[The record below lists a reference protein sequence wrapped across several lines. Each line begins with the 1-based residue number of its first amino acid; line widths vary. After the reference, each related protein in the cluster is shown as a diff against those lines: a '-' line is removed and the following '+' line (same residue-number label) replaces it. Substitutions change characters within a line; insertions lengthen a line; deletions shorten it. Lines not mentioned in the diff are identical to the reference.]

1 MWLATNKK
9 FKNMCALEMSYK
21 PDLSHAEL
29 QMIRSGGTRLII
41 IKTINYQGNYIYPH
55 EDSSIS

>member
-21 PDLSHAEL
+21 PDLSHADLVADDQITWET
-29 QMIRSGGTRLII
+29 SY
-41 IKTINYQGNYIYPH
+41 NY
-55 EDSSIS
+55 